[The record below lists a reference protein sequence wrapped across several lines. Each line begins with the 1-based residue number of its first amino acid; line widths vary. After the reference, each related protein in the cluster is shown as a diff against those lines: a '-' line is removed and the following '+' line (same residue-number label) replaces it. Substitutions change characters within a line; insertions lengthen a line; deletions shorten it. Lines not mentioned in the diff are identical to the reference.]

1 MKTFL
6 TLAIFAALA
15 TPTLAC
21 QFDTDCMPGSS
32 CVKSGGI
39 EGVCMGGVFPG
50 NNYDNGDRGTGK
62 STQDYD
68 DTWGT
73 KGNTCQFST
82 DCGPGWTCVK
92 GSGIYGTCV
101 QGN

>member
-1 MKTFL
+1 MKTIIV
-6 TLAIFAALA
+6 LATIAALA
-15 TPTLAC
+15 SPALAC
-21 QFDTDCMPGSS
+21 QFDTDCKPGSS

-50 NNYDNGDRGTGK
+50 NDNDSRARRN
-62 STQDYD
+62 SRDYD

-82 DCGPGWTCVK
+82 DCGPGWVCAK